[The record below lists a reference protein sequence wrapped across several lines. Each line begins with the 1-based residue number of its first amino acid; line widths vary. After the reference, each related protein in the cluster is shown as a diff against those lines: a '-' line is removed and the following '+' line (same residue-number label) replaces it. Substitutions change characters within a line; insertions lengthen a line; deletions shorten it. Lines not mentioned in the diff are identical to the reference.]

1 MAKIKRWFIPN
12 VSQNVESLILSHV
25 AGGNIKGQNK
35 FGT

>member
-12 VSQNVESLILSHV
+12 VSQDVESLILLHV
-25 AGGNIKGQNK
+25 TGGNVKGQNM

>member
-12 VSQNVESLILSHV
+12 VSQDGVTDTLHV
-25 AGGNIKGQNK
+25 TGGNVKGQNM